1 MARLDKQSLQW
12 SLWNRKR
19 FVGEP
24 MDEVGSIRRG
34 ERTIAKKDDGA
45 GDDLR

>member
-1 MARLDKQSLQW
+1 
-12 SLWNRKR
+12 
-19 FVGEP
+19 VGEL
-24 MDEVGSIRRG
+24 MDEVDSIRKD